1 MLSGSF
7 VISGRAG
14 SQRGYDI
21 YPVKS
26 IPSCMPRSDVLLL
39 EIFRPNAKLEL
50 PSLRS
55 LPVSPYPVYA
65 DTRVRAHFVAD
76 SQGPLLSLGQH
87 SWAPWMGSAGVYR
100 TWAECMVRGY
110 RDFTGREA
118 HVGVNN
124 SVSRVSLMR
133 VIQPGTYDS
142 LNHMIFTP
150 LPTSGSSGGPIV
162 DEDTGAVVGM
172 VLGSQMDGSRVDG
185 MRGWGVPAEV
195 IFEVGR
201 VPPNPVSETCQR
213 SPQMFSL
220 PGLEGKK

>member
-1 MLSGSF
+1 
-7 VISGRAG
+7 
-14 SQRGYDI
+14 
-21 YPVKS
+21 
-26 IPSCMPRSDVLLL
+26 
-39 EIFRPNAKLEL
+39 
-50 PSLRS
+50 
-55 LPVSPYPVYA
+55 
-65 DTRVRAHFVAD
+65 
-76 SQGPLLSLGQH
+76 
-87 SWAPWMGSAGVYR
+87 
-100 TWAECMVRGY
+100 MVRGY